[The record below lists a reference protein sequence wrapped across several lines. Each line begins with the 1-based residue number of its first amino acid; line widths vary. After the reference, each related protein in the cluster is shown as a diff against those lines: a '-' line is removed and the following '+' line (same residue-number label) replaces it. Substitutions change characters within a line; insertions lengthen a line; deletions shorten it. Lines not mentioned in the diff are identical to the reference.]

1 STGGGGTTPTTPT
14 TPSASGQSSGQ
25 VVVDIASAP
34 TLIITPP
41 STPPSAGLPASFTFV
56 VTAAA
61 TNGSFVRDV
70 IVNWGD
76 GQTQDLGA
84 LTGTATVV
92 HTYLNAGTYPVT
104 ATLTDSSG
112 NVVTV
117 GTSVSVVA
125 TALPTIIVNATSV
138 PTVHAAQM
146 PVTFQIQVTSPT
158 GVSI

>member
-1 STGGGGTTPTTPT
+1 AGTLSTTAATTDASGNAVTVLRTSTKATITGTVGAQGGSSTTPPSTGGGGTTPTTPT

-34 TLIITPP
+34 TLIIKPP

-104 ATLTDSSG
+104 ATLTD
-112 NVVTV
+112 
-117 GTSVSVVA
+117 
-125 TALPTIIVNATSV
+125 
-138 PTVHAAQM
+138 
-146 PVTFQIQVTSPT
+146 
-158 GVSI
+158 